1 MTEEKTISVYA
12 IVHKEFCLS
21 SDDGNEVFRRLSKVM
36 GEGFVTI
43 LSFDKI
49 KIMTSAFLN
58 AAIGKLYG
66 EFDEEKIQNH
76 LRVEGADEGDMA
88 LIEHVKKFAR
98 LYYKDRESHQ
108 QLLDEI

>member
-49 KIMTSAFLN
+49 KIDDFRLFKRCHWQ
-58 AAIGKLYG
+58 AIRR
-66 EFDEEKIQNH
+66 I
-76 LRVEGADEGDMA
+76 
-88 LIEHVKKFAR
+88 
-98 LYYKDRESHQ
+98 
-108 QLLDEI
+108 